1 MGLFY
6 SRLTKEESNHK
17 NIIKIRSLS
26 NRFNK
31 AIATSQL
38 GTNKEVSSNELTS
51 FNINQYVL
59 IS

>member
-6 SRLTKEESNHK
+6 LRLTKEESNHK

-31 AIATSQL
+31 ANCYISIRYKQRGQL
-38 GTNKEVSSNELTS
+38 K
-51 FNINQYVL
+51 
-59 IS
+59 